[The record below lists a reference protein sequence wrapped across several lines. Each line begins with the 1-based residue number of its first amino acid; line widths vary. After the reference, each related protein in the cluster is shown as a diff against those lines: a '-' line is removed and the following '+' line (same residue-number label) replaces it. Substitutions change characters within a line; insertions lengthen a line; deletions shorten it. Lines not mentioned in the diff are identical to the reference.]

1 MYFLI
6 EFLLVIMCLV
16 MLIRPELVFLLTE
29 SWKPFIVESWKCNSI
44 DEPSKLYCIS
54 TRIGGGLFFITVL
67 ASIVCSLLG
76 LI

>member
-1 MYFLI
+1 MYFLLGI
-6 EFLLVIMCLV
+6 LLVAMGLV
-16 MLIRPELVFLLTE
+16 MLISPELVFLLTE

-54 TRIGGGLFFITVL
+54 TRIGGGLFFITGL
-67 ASIVCSLLG
+67 ASFVCSLLG